1 MAVADSLL
9 ANYAA
14 LILVI
19 ILWVAVWSIAD
30 TLGSLYLRNHSDRLV
45 FYGSVAAATSL
56 ILLVFFPQHMF
67 L

>member
-1 MAVADSLL
+1 MADSL
-9 ANYAA
+9 AKSYAA

-30 TLGSLYLRNHSDRLV
+30 VLGGLYLRTHSDKLL
-45 FYGSVAAATSL
+45 FYGSVAGVASL
-56 ILLVFFPQHMF
+56 ILVMFFPQHMF